1 MGGSP
6 FSFWEMENHLRFDF
20 DKNKRDQLR
29 ELLSEEYDG
38 LWSELLY

>member
-6 FSFWEMENHLRFDF
+6 FSFWEMEDHLRF